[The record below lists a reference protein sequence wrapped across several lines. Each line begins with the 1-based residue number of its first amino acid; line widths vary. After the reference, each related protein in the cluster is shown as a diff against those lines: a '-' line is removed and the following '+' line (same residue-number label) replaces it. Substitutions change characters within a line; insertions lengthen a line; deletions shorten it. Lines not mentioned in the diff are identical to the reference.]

1 MAIAAAKAAE
11 EMAVVD
17 AVADAAADEEATAVV
32 MVLLPAS
39 RPLACQLLAA
49 MMLRRQA
56 TRRNFAAP
64 IKAAPAPKLTT
75 HLRASIMLNLFSITN
90 ASARRPPAL
99 PSFAL
104 PSPAINLAV
113 APLSLIIL
121 VCLILIHQLSMSVCY
136 SSIHR
141 HVSTTVLFLI
151 MVLLRARDC
160 HLLCHDRL

>member
-11 EMAVVD
+11 DM
-17 AVADAAADEEATAVV
+17 AVADAAADEAGTAVA

-39 RPLACQLLAA
+39 RPLARQLLAA

-75 HLRASIMLNLFSITN
+75 HLRVSIVLNWFSIAN

-99 PSFAL
+99 PPFSL
-104 PSPAINLAV
+104 PSPAINLEMALL
-113 APLSLIIL
+113 PLII
-121 VCLILIHQLSMSVCY
+121 QGLSV
-136 SSIHR
+136 
-141 HVSTTVLFLI
+141 
-151 MVLLRARDC
+151 
-160 HLLCHDRL
+160 